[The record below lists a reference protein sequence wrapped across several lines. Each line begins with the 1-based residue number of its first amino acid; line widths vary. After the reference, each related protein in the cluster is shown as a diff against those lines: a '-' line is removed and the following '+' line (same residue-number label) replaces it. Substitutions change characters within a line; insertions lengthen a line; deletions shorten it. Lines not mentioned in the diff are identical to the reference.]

1 MQASA
6 KNDKKIVK
14 RYELHETFTLNHV
27 CIDGCTRFRDL
38 KVSFPVLCANCSNLI
53 TKDNKER

>member
-38 KVSFPVLCANCSNLI
+38 KVSFPVLCAN
-53 TKDNKER
+53 